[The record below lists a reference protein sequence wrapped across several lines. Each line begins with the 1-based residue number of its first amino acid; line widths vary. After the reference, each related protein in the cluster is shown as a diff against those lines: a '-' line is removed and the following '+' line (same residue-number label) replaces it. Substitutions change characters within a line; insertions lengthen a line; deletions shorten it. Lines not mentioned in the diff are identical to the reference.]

1 MADSENLRQAVLRYA
16 QRNKHKKV
24 GRGECW
30 DLAHLALTEGAKA
43 KSAADYGSVTRTS
56 DDRWGESIDVA
67 SAQPG
72 DIVQFKDHKATL
84 TTLTTT
90 KLRLPDGRTLTYRD
104 SHERTL
110 SRGHHTAI
118 VLSSLKDGKM
128 TVLEQHVRRGSSNVD
143 ETVDEGLIYLEDS
156 SAPPRTR
163 TDRIHITP
171 HWVHERRSSLDDQ
184 KQKQLLDSTFR
195 PLMGQLLEA
204 EIETTES
211 ITVSGTVR
219 AYRPQPQ

>member
-1 MADSENLRQAVLRYA
+1 MADSDNLRQAVLRYA
-16 QRNKHKKV
+16 QRHRHKKV

-43 KSAADYGSVTRTS
+43 KSAPDYGSVTRTS

-72 DIVQFKDHKATL
+72 DIVQFKNHKATL

-90 KLRLPDGRTLTYRD
+90 KLLLPDGRTFTYRD
-104 SHERTL
+104 EHERTL

-118 VLSSLKDGKM
+118 VLSSLKDGRM
-128 TVLEQHVRRGSSNVD
+128 TVLEQHVRRGSSKVD
-143 ETVDEGLIYLEDS
+143 DTVDEGLIYVGDS
-156 SAPPRTR
+156 NVPPRTR

-171 HWVHERRSSLDDQ
+171 HWVEKIRSSLDDQ
-184 KQKQLLDSTFR
+184 RQKQSLDSTFR

-204 EIETTES
+204 KVETSES
-211 ITVSGTVR
+211 ITVSGTVT
-219 AYRPQPQ
+219 AYKPQSQ

>member
-43 KSAADYGSVTRTS
+43 KSAADYGAVTRTS

-90 KLRLPDGRTLTYRD
+90 ELRLPDGRIFTYR
-104 SHERTL
+104 SEHERTL

-118 VLSSLKDGKM
+118 VLLSLKHGRM
-128 TVLEQHVRRGSSNVD
+128 TVLEQHVRRGSAKVD
-143 ETVDEGLIYLEDS
+143 ETVDEGLIYVENS
-156 SAPPRTR
+156 SVPARKRTEQ
-163 TDRIHITP
+163 IHITP
-171 HWVHERRSSLDDQ
+171 HWLHKIGSSLDNQTD
-184 KQKQLLDSTFR
+184 KRSLDSTFR
-195 PLMGQLLEA
+195 PLMGHLLEA
-204 EIETTES
+204 EVETSES
-211 ITVSGTVR
+211 IAVSGTVT
-219 AYRPQPQ
+219 AYKPQPH